1 MSEKAVAIGTY
12 VVCSGIDTYL
22 GVMPPV
28 TGSSKAVELLCGGLK
43 DKVGACFHVN
53 EDPVTLAK
61 MIMDDIEAKR
71 SHFEELY
78 QENIELLQ
86 TIEDIERLIKHLY
99 DQKKNKC

>member
-1 MSEKAVAIGTY
+1 MDLQKQ
-12 VVCSGIDTYL
+12 
-22 GVMPPV
+22 
-28 TGSSKAVELLCGGLK
+28 GSMGFENNSVSTKSFGLK

-78 QENIELLQ
+78 QENVLNK
-86 TIEDIERLIKHLY
+86 RLAEITAE
-99 DQKKNKC
+99 

>member
-1 MSEKAVAIGTY
+1 MIIKSINIIAF
-12 VVCSGIDTYL
+12 
-22 GVMPPV
+22 
-28 TGSSKAVELLCGGLK
+28 GGLK

-78 QENIELLQ
+78 QENVLNK
-86 TIEDIERLIKHLY
+86 RLAEVTAE
-99 DQKKNKC
+99 